1 MAKSK
6 RRLKPIPKFA
16 TEAEEREFW
25 ETHDSADYV
34 DWSTAAVVSLPNLRP
49 STETISLRLPAPLLS
64 DLKALANKRDVPYQS
79 LLKVFVAD
87 RVAEEWRSSSH
98 RGTLSDKALQP
109 LRPASRKRRKGKA
122 TRNPS
127 AARG

>member
-1 MAKSK
+1 MARSK
-6 RRLKPIPKFA
+6 RRLKQIPRFA
-16 TEAEEREFW
+16 SEAAERRFW

-34 DWSTAAVVSLPNLRP
+34 DWSTAAIVSLSNLKP

-87 RVAEEWRSSSH
+87 RVAAEWRSSMNRGPLSH
-98 RGTLSDKALQP
+98 KASRARRRAKVKRVS
-109 LRPASRKRRKGKA
+109 RPARD
-122 TRNPS
+122 
-127 AARG
+127 

>member
-1 MAKSK
+1 MAKLK
-6 RRLKPIPKFA
+6 RRLKQIPKFA
-16 TEAEEREFW
+16 AEAEERQFW

-34 DWSTAAVVSLPNLRP
+34 DWSKAAFVSLPNLKP

-87 RVAEEWRSSSH
+87 RVAAEWRSAMH
-98 RGTLSDKALQP
+98 RGALSPSALQP
-109 LRPASRKRRKGKA
+109 TSRVRRKAKVK
-122 TRNPS
+122 RVS
-127 AARG
+127 RAARG

>member
-1 MAKSK
+1 MTKSK
-6 RRLKPIPKFA
+6 RRLKQIPEFA
-16 TEAEEREFW
+16 SEADERQFW
-25 ETHDSADYV
+25 DTHDSADYV
-34 DWSTAAVVSLPNLRP
+34 DWSKATVVSFPKLRP

-87 RVAEEWRSSSH
+87 RVAAEWRSTMH
-98 RGTLSDKALQP
+98 RGGLANTVLQP
-109 LRPASRKRRKGKA
+109 TSRARLARVKSQKPVR
-122 TRNPS
+122 

>member
-6 RRLKPIPKFA
+6 RSLKQIPEFA
-16 TEAEEREFW
+16 SEAEERVFW

-34 DWSTAAVVSLPNLRP
+34 DWSKAAVVSMPNLKP

-87 RVAEEWRSSSH
+87 RVAAEWRSSMH
-98 RGTLSDKALQP
+98 RGALSTKALQP
-109 LRPASRKRRKGKA
+109 TSRARRKAKVK
-122 TRNPS
+122 RVS
-127 AARG
+127 RAARG

>member
-6 RRLKPIPKFA
+6 RRLKPIPEFA
-16 TEAEEREFW
+16 SEAAERQFW

-34 DWSTAAVVSLPNLRP
+34 DWSKASVVSLPNLKP

-64 DLKALANKRDVPYQS
+64 DLKALANIRDVPYQS

-87 RVAEEWRSSSH
+87 RVAAEWRASRH
-98 RGTLSDKALQP
+98 RGAQSNKALQP
-109 LRPASRKRRKGKA
+109 TSRRRPKAATKRVTG
-122 TRNPS
+122 

>member
-1 MAKSK
+1 MAKSSRAPK
-6 RRLKPIPKFA
+6 AIPKFA
-16 TEAEEREFW
+16 SEAAERRFW
-25 ETHDSADYV
+25 ETHDTTDYV
-34 DWSTAAVVSLPNLRP
+34 DWSKGQLSAFANLKP

-87 RVAEEWRSSSH
+87 RVAAEWRTHLRDGALSH
-98 RGTLSDKALQP
+98 QALQ
-109 LRPASRKRRKGKA
+109 LTNRARRKA
-122 TRNPS
+122 TPKVKRVAR

>member
-6 RRLKPIPKFA
+6 RSLKQVPEFA
-16 TEAEEREFW
+16 SEAEERVFW

-34 DWSTAAVVSLPNLRP
+34 DWSKAAVVSMPNLKP

-87 RVAEEWRSSSH
+87 RVAAEWRSSMH
-98 RGTLSDKALQP
+98 RGALSTKALQP
-109 LRPASRKRRKGKA
+109 TSRARRKAKVK
-122 TRNPS
+122 RVS
-127 AARG
+127 RAARG